1 MDRFQAMKMFTR
13 VVETNS
19 FSKAADSMDLP
30 HASATMII
38 QKLEAHLRVRL
49 LQRTTRRLSLTP
61 EGAEYYE
68 RCVRILAEVDET
80 EGSLSDTRIGPRG
93 RLRVDM
99 PGSIG
104 RLLIMPHID
113 DFRSSFPEI
122 DLMVSFCDRNLD
134 LIQEGVDCAIRVGAL
149 QDSTLVAR
157 RLALLPTV
165 TAASASYVEQYG
177 IPEDLDE
184 LAQHVAVH
192 YFSSATGRLHHMN
205 FIVDG
210 KPVEVKVP
218 GSIAVSDAEAYVLC
232 GMKGAGL
239 IQPAQFII
247 QPALQSAAML
257 RVLPQFASP
266 PLQVSAV
273 YPHNSH
279 LAPKVRVFVEWV
291 ASIFNARLSVVPT
304 GMDQAPASAQEK
316 LLKLVQPK
324 PVSSRNFSSEYV
336 R

>member
-38 QKLEAHLRVRL
+38 QKLEAHLHVRL

-80 EGSLSDTRIGPRG
+80 EGSLTNSRRGPCG

-104 RLLIMPHID
+104 RLVIMPRIE
-113 DFRSSFPEI
+113 DFRKNFPNI
-122 DLMVSFCDRNLD
+122 DLMVSFGDRNVD
-134 LIQEGVDCAIRVGAL
+134 LIQEGVDCAIRVGVL
-149 QDSTLVAR
+149 EDSSLVAR
-157 RLALLPTV
+157 RLASLPTV

-177 IPEDLDE
+177 EPENLDDLM
-184 LAQHVAVH
+184 QHVAVH
-192 YFSSATGRLHHMN
+192 YFSSGTGRVRHMN

-210 KPVEVKVP
+210 KAVEVKVP
-218 GSIAVSDAEAYVLC
+218 GTIAVSDAEAYVTC
-232 GMKGAGL
+232 GRKGVGL
-239 IQPAQFII
+239 IQSAQFIV
-247 QPALQSAAML
+247 QSALESADML
-257 RVLPQFASP
+257 RILPQFGTP
-266 PLQVSAV
+266 PMVVSVV
-273 YPHNSH
+273 YPHNRH
-279 LAPKVRVFVEWV
+279 LAPKVRVFVEWA
-291 ASIFNARLSVVPT
+291 ASIFNGYLPATLAIEEGELSVVPSNVLSL
-304 GMDQAPASAQEK
+304 MHQ
-316 LLKLVQPK
+316 K
-324 PVSSRNFSSEYV
+324 PVVARERLTECV